1 VVPLADLLKVD
12 AGLVSL
18 MLIILI
24 TSGMVVLTLAHEKVE
39 SPVLVLKNTYPPR
52 LYTMASVTSKE
63 KMDFSFSVTAR
74 RRIGRLQ
81 IQYSTLAQGEP
92 VFVGEKPEGAS
103 PEDIGLSITPISELF
118 KWTENEQVPNEI
130 IPVEVKYGN
139 RTLEGAFFDFPML
152 RMFTAPDLSGLVFT
166 SFLVLKNNT
175 DVLYFEGIS
184 DFFFNRLGG
193 FVEVEL
199 PEGVEVRSSIESMRI
214 RRNNNVTSFSS
225 APELPAGWKPIEDL
239 PSFGTIGFSD
249 VEEDETFS
257 IDFTI
262 DTPKRPRGLIAQV
275 VRVYA
280 DGDLVEIVVNL
291 IE

>member
-1 VVPLADLLKVD
+1 MVPLADLLKVD

-39 SPVLVLKNTYPPR
+39 SPVLILKNTYPPR

-63 KMDFSFSVTAR
+63 KMDFSFSVAAR
-74 RRIGRLQ
+74 RPIGRLE
-81 IQYSTLAQGEP
+81 IQYSILTQEEPIFAGE
-92 VFVGEKPEGAS
+92 EPEESS
-103 PEDIGLSITPISELF
+103 PEDIGRSIMPIKELF
-118 KWTENEQVPNEI
+118 KWTDNEQVPNEI

-139 RTLEGAFFDFPML
+139 LTLRGAFFDFPML
-152 RMFTAPDLSGLVFT
+152 RMFTSPDLSGLVFT
-166 SFLVLKNNT
+166 SFLILKNNT

-214 RRNNNVTSFSS
+214 RRNNNVTSLDRKS
-225 APELPAGWKPIEDL
+225 
-239 PSFGTIGFSD
+239 
-249 VEEDETFS
+249 
-257 IDFTI
+257 
-262 DTPKRPRGLIAQV
+262 V
-275 VRVYA
+275 V
-280 DGDLVEIVVNL
+280 
-291 IE
+291 